1 MTNYMAKSSSSTCSS
16 QICFTNLAPA
26 GFPKSKSGKPQLLQF
41 SSFNVQLDT
50 TLNSV
55 LSLTQTV
62 ILVDSLLQNHNTIF
76 CVLDCCL
83 QNLSI

>member
-1 MTNYMAKSSSSTCSS
+1 
-16 QICFTNLAPA
+16 
-26 GFPKSKSGKPQLLQF
+26 
-41 SSFNVQLDT
+41 VQLDT